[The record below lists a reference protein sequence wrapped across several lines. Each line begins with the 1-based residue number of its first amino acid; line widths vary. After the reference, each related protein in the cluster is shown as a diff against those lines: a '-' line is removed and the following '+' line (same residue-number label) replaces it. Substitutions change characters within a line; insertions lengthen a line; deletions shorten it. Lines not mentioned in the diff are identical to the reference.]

1 MKNNSKVIMAIFL
14 IIVVAIMLIFVFK
27 PFKSNNEVKN
37 EVDNNVATEYVDI
50 RYEAH
55 TMESSKLREDEN
67 IIISSYDDLVKY
79 TSTVEDEFLLDM
91 LKMYDEE
98 YFMGESLIVI
108 AIRDDLEIE
117 PISSVKKELNSNS
130 ISVVLNA
137 RELEEFVTP
146 NMVMNNIVIEVNS
159 EDVQEISGLDVK
171 LME

>member
-14 IIVVAIMLIFVFK
+14 IIVVAVMLLFVFK

-37 EVDNNVATEYVDI
+37 DVDNNVATEYVDI

-55 TMESSKLREDEN
+55 TMESSNLREDQN
-67 IIISSYDDLVKY
+67 IIISSYDDLVEY
-79 TSTVEDEFLLDM
+79 TSTVEDEFLSDM

-98 YFMGESLIVI
+98 YFMGESLIII
-108 AIRDDLEIE
+108 AVRDDLEME
-117 PISSVKKELNSNS
+117 PINSVKKELNSNI

-146 NMVMNNIVIEVNS
+146 NMVMNNIVIEVSS

>member
-1 MKNNSKVIMAIFL
+1 MKNNSKVIMLIFL
-14 IIVVAIMLIFVFK
+14 IIVVVVMLIFVFK

-37 EVDNNVATEYVDI
+37 DVDNNEDIEYIDI
-50 RYEAH
+50 SYEVH
-55 TMESSKLREDEN
+55 TMESSKLREDQN

-98 YFMGESLIVI
+98 YFIGQSLIVI

-117 PISSVKKELNSNS
+117 PINSIKKEINSNS

-159 EDVQEISGLDVK
+159 EDIQDISGLDVK